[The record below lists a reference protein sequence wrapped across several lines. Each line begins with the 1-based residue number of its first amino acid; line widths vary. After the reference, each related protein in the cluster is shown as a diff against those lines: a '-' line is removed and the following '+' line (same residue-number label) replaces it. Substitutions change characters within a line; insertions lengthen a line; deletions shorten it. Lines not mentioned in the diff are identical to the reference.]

1 METRR
6 GATRATARQQRK
18 VSETEC
24 KWSMRTVYFT
34 GWCEEKNLLTLCVTS
49 RHCVRVMRIARWQV
63 ITVAVALVTAAGAAP
78 AVAQPTGWDLA
89 LTGGFVASG
98 LVDPV
103 FALGNVSG
111 QPTRVVVRQHD
122 QESTANLNVAMFG
135 QVYHDRWPWIAPI
148 SIGVGI
154 RGDSRATVF
163 MGSALR
169 FGSHASFTAG
179 VAIGPVSA
187 LPAGTIEGRA
197 VADTNALS
205 NLITRT
211 THSWF
216 TGVTYTFASLR

>member
-1 METRR
+1 
-6 GATRATARQQRK
+6 
-18 VSETEC
+18 
-24 KWSMRTVYFT
+24 
-34 GWCEEKNLLTLCVTS
+34 
-49 RHCVRVMRIARWQV
+49 MRIARWQV